1 MWKPP
6 SECIFQLENISKMR
20 MSSFSIFVFLLFSAA
35 FSIQEVTAQQRNS
48 TISLNSTLSP
58 NTNTSWLSSSGRFA
72 FGFYQEGDGFALGIW
87 LTTNPEKTVIWT
99 ANRDNPKVSSNV
111 GLIFTSGGLI
121 LTPAQGENIT
131 ISRHNKLA
139 SSASMQDT
147 GNFVICDSGLKV
159 IWQSFESPTDT
170 LLPGQRLLPGMV
182 MYSSASDAD
191 HSKGRFLLIMQTDAY
206 LVQYPALAPYT
217 ITYGYWDSGP
227 GSAGTNA
234 TLNLDNDGKL
244 YLRNLTGIAK
254 ILSESKGNETMYR
267 MTVDVDG
274 FFRLYSH
281 PFTRN
286 ENWTVV
292 WAPDKYDNCGPKG
305 LCGSNAYCTLMDQ
318 KASCLCLPG
327 FLFVDPDQPTLGCER
342 QVTIQSCGS
351 SRKEE
356 FADNMSTLE
365 KTDWTE
371 MEINTYSVATSA
383 NEDECREACRVDC
396 NCEAAIFDDLKCRK
410 QKIPLRFGR
419 TALDASAKT
428 TFIKVANSELTVEST
443 EVPIKDRKKDVLIRV
458 LVAIV
463 SLVTFALATLGIF
476 SFLLYKRE
484 APTYNTISEQPSD
497 TGLGMEM
504 PLRSFTFEELEKAT
518 DNFKEVLGRGSF
530 GTVSKGKLPNA
541 SQTIIAVKRIEPRMV
556 NEGEKE
562 FLAEMRAISRTHH
575 RNLVQL
581 LGYCHEGTNRLLVYE
596 YMVNGSLADFLFK
609 CKERPSWNVRV
620 EIALSVARG
629 ILYLHEECKNQ
640 IIHCDIKPQNIL
652 MDQNNS
658 PKIADFGLA
667 KLLKQDQTKT
677 FTAMRGTRGYIA
689 PEWYRNFPITVK
701 ADVYSFGIVLM
712 EIVCCRRAL
721 NMELAED
728 EIVLVDWVFQ
738 CLYGGKLDKLVTDDE
753 EVDMRK
759 FERMV
764 IVALWSIQDEPSLR
778 PSMKNVVLMLEGTID
793 IPNPPNPD
801 SSAASPV

>member
-1 MWKPP
+1 
-6 SECIFQLENISKMR
+6 
-20 MSSFSIFVFLLFSAA
+20 
-35 FSIQEVTAQQRNS
+35 
-48 TISLNSTLSP
+48 
-58 NTNTSWLSSSGRFA
+58 
-72 FGFYQEGDGFALGIW
+72 
-87 LTTNPEKTVIWT
+87 
-99 ANRDNPKVSSNV
+99 
-111 GLIFTSGGLI
+111 
-121 LTPAQGENIT
+121 
-131 ISRHNKLA
+131 
-139 SSASMQDT
+139 
-147 GNFVICDSGLKV
+147 
-159 IWQSFESPTDT
+159 T
-170 LLPGQRLLPGMV
+170 LLPGQRLFPGME
-182 MYSSASDAD
+182 MYSSASEAD
-191 HSKGRFLLIMQTDAY
+191 HSKGRFLLIMQTDNY

-244 YLRNLTGIAK
+244 YLRNSTGIAK

-267 MTVDVDG
+267 LTVDVDG

-286 ENWTVV
+286 ENWTIV
-292 WAPDKYDNCGPKG
+292 WAPDKYDKCGPKG
-305 LCGSNAYCTLMDQ
+305 LCGSNGYSILMDQ
-318 KASCLCLPG
+318 KASSLCLPG
-327 FLFVDPDQPTLGCER
+327 FRFVDPDQPTLGCER
-342 QVTIQSCGS
+342 EVTIQSCT

-356 FADNMSTLE
+356 EFVYKMSTLE

-371 MEINTYSVATSA
+371 MVVNTYSVATSA
-383 NEDECREACRVDC
+383 NKDECREACRVDC
-396 NCEAAIFDDLKCRK
+396 NCEAAIFDDTVCRK

-428 TFIKVANSELTVEST
+428 AFIKVANSEVTVEST
-443 EVPIKDRKKDVLIRV
+443 KVPSKDRKKDVLIRI
-458 LVAIV
+458 LIAIV
-463 SLVTFALATLGIF
+463 CLVTFALATLGIF
-476 SFLLYKRE
+476 SFLHYKQ
-484 APTYNTISEQPSD
+484 QPSN

-504 PLRSFTFEELEKAT
+504 PLRSFTYEELEKAT

-530 GTVSKGKLPNA
+530 GTVYKGRLSNA
-541 SQTIIAVKRIEPRMV
+541 SQTIIAVNRLEPRMV

-581 LGYCHEGTNRLLVYE
+581 LGYCHEGSNRLLVYE
-596 YMVNGSLADFLFK
+596 YMVNGSLAEFLFK
-609 CKERPSWNVRV
+609 CEER
-620 EIALSVARG
+620 
-629 ILYLHEECKNQ
+629 ILYLHEECENQ

-712 EIVCCRRAL
+712 EIICCRRAL

-738 CLYGGKLDKLVTDDE
+738 CLYGGKLDKLVTDED

-764 IVALWSIQDEPSLR
+764 IVALWCIQDEPSLR

-801 SSAASPV
+801 SSASPV

>member
-1 MWKPP
+1 MN
-6 SECIFQLENISKMR
+6 SI
-20 MSSFSIFVFLLFSAA
+20 SIFIFLLFSAA
-35 FSIQEVTAQQRNS
+35 FSTEEVTAQQRNS

-58 NTNTSWLSSSGRFA
+58 NTNISWLSSSVRFA
-72 FGFYQEGDGFALGIW
+72 FGFYPEGDGFAVGIW
-87 LTTNPEKTVIWT
+87 LTTTPEKTVVWT
-99 ANRDNPKVSSNV
+99 ANRDNPKVSGTV
-111 GLIFTSGGLI
+111 RLIFTSGGLI
-121 LTPAQGENIT
+121 LRSAQGENIT
-131 ISRHNKLA
+131 ISRHKELA

-147 GNFVICDSGLKV
+147 GNFVIYNSDLKV
-159 IWQSFESPTDT
+159 IWQSFESPTNT
-170 LLPGQRLLPGMV
+170 LLPGQLLLPGME
-182 MYSSASDAD
+182 MYSSASEAD

-227 GSAGTNA
+227 GSAGANA
-234 TLNLDNDGKL
+234 TLILDNDGRL

-254 ILSESKGNETMYR
+254 VLSESKGNETMYR
-267 MTVDVDG
+267 LTVDVDG

-286 ENWTVV
+286 ENWTIV

-305 LCGSNAYCTLMDQ
+305 LCGSNGYCTLMDQ

-327 FLFVDPDQPTLGCER
+327 FRFVDPDQPTLGCER
-342 QVTIQSCGS
+342 EVTIQSCRS
-351 SRKEE
+351 KKEE
-356 FADNMSTLE
+356 FASNMSTLE
-365 KTDWTE
+365 ETDWTE
-371 MEINTYSVATSA
+371 MEVNTYSVATSA

-396 NCEAAIFDDLKCRK
+396 NCEAAIFDGSLCRK
-410 QKIPLRFGR
+410 QKLPMRFGR
-419 TALDASAKT
+419 RALDASAKT
-428 TFIKVANSELTVEST
+428 AFIKVANSELTVAAT
-443 EVPIKDRKKDVLIRV
+443 KVPSNDRKKDVVIRILI
-458 LVAIV
+458 AIV
-463 SLVTFALATLGIF
+463 CLVTFALATLGIC

-484 APTYNTISEQPSD
+484 ASTYNTIPDQPSS

-504 PLRSFTFEELEKAT
+504 PLRSFTYEELEKAT

-530 GTVSKGKLPNA
+530 GTVSKGKLSNA
-541 SQTIIAVKRIEPRMV
+541 SQTIIAVKRLEPRMV

-562 FLAEMRAISRTHH
+562 FLAEMKAISRTHH

-581 LGYCHEGTNRLLVYE
+581 LGYCHEGSNRLLVYE
-596 YMVNGSLADFLFK
+596 YMVNGSLAEFLFK
-609 CKERPSWNVRV
+609 CEERPAWNVRV

-629 ILYLHEECKNQ
+629 ILYLHEECENQ

-667 KLLKQDQTKT
+667 KLLMQDQTKT

-701 ADVYSFGIVLM
+701 ADVYSFGIGLM
-712 EIVCCRRAL
+712 EIICCRRAL

-764 IVALWSIQDEPSLR
+764 IVALWCIQDEPSLR

-793 IPNPPNPD
+793 IPNPPNSD
-801 SSAASPV
+801 SSASPV